1 MEIVQMLKTHNT
13 THALKYCIGYLD
25 EACIVD
31 KTKYEVLVVNVE
43 TKQTL
48 SKFEFACY
56 PDTRQIIVI
65 AMDADGYLIF

>member
-13 THALKYCIGYLD
+13 THELKYCIGYLD

-48 SKFEFACY
+48 SKF
-56 PDTRQIIVI
+56 
-65 AMDADGYLIF
+65 